1 MPQYWRRRFFK
12 LDGSKLTAYHES
24 TLQRRVTINLAKA
37 SRLIDDKSSLTKTD
51 NASPGKTGRSRR
63 KSAFAEDEEG
73 YMFVE
78 EGFRIRFANGE
89 VIDFYAENTAQK
101 EGWMKA
107 LADVIGKES
116 ASEKQTWLTAVLARH
131 KAEATKAAAAAAAIV
146 PDVPKS
152 VETKVQGAAA
162 RLALARP
169 AAVPAPMS
177 GPARAPVVHP
187 APVLSPMKAEKVLP
201 ARTTTELPTRT
212 SSQRSAAAAPQT
224 RMQKLMGSGR
234 RNAVK
239 SMIF

>member
-51 NASPGKTGRSRR
+51 NTSPGKTGRSRR

-101 EGWMKA
+101 ESWMKA

-116 ASEKQTWLTAVLARH
+116 AGEKQTWLTAVLARH
-131 KAEATKAAAAAAAIV
+131 KAEATRAGVSAASV
-146 PDVPKS
+146 PGLSKLA
-152 VETKVQGAAA
+152 ETKVQGAAA
-162 RLALARP
+162 RLTVARP
-169 AAVPAPMS
+169 AAGPAPMS
-177 GPARAPVVHP
+177 SPAKAAVVHP

-201 ARTTTELPTRT
+201 RTTELPART
-212 SSQRSAAAAPQT
+212 SSQRSAAPPQT

-239 SMIF
+239 SIIF